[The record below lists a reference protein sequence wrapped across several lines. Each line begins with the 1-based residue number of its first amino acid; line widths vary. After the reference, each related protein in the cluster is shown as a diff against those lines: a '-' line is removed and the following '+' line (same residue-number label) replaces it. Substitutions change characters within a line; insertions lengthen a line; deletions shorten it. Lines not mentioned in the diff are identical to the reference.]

1 MTTSRIF
8 LDANV
13 PLYAVGAPSPYREPC
28 RRLLLAAA
36 QGNQQFVTDV
46 EVLQELLH
54 VLRRDRDWKRRAPAF
69 YDFSATM
76 GDSALPVER
85 DDVIRA
91 ADLADGEGRSASTR
105 DLIHVAVMRRHGL
118 SRIASADRGFDV
130 FDGVTRL
137 DPAALDE
144 WADPAWFPAD

>member
-13 PLYAVGAPSPYREPC
+13 PLYAIGSPSPYREPC

-36 QGNQQFVTDV
+36 QADQRFVTDV

-54 VLRRDRDWKRRAPAF
+54 VLRRDRDWKQRAPAF

-85 DDVIRA
+85 EDVVRA
-91 ADLADGEGRSASTR
+91 ANLADGEGRSASTR
-105 DLIHVAVMRRHGL
+105 DLIHVAVMRRYGL
-118 SRIASADRGFDV
+118 SRIASADRGFDG
-130 FDGVTRL
+130 FEGVTRL
-137 DPAALDE
+137 DPAVLDE
-144 WADPAWFPAD
+144 WADPKWFPED

>member
-36 QGNQQFVTDV
+36 QSDEHFVTDV

-54 VLRRDRDWKRRAPAF
+54 VLRRDRDWKKRAPAF

-76 GDSALPVER
+76 GGGALPVER
-85 DDVIRA
+85 DDVVRA
-91 ADLADGEGRSASTR
+91 ANLADGEGRSASTR

-118 SRIASADRGFDV
+118 SRIASADRGFDG
-130 FDGVTRL
+130 FEGVTRL

-144 WADPAWFPAD
+144 WADSKWFPED